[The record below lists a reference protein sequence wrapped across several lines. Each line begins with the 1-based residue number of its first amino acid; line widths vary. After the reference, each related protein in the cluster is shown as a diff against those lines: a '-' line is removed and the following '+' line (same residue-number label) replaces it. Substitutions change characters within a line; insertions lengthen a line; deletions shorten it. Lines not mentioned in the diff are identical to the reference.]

1 MRGRRLQ
8 TVFNTKKF
16 LQSHFNSA
24 SVVYNFLV
32 AYSVSVRLEAI
43 QKWWQREKIPSEWF
57 ALILALLELDRG
69 EPVRLAQ
76 YLTSGD

>member
-1 MRGRRLQ
+1 M
-8 TVFNTKKF
+8 T
-16 LQSHFNSA
+16 A
-24 SVVYNFLV
+24 VYNFLV
-32 AYSVSVRLEAI
+32 AYRVSVKLEAI

-57 ALILALLELDRG
+57 ALILALIELDQG